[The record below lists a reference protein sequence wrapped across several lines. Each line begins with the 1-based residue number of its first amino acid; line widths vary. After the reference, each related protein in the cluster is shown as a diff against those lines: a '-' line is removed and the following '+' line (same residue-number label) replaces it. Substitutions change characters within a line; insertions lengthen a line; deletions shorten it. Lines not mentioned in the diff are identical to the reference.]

1 MKYWHAYTRGLEK
14 GLIFRSREDFVYGMN
29 GVPVCALMCGVD
41 VLSFTLMT
49 NHVHFVVTGR
59 EDSCLGFMRAYRRRL
74 SKLADMG
81 GSNAVGIKEIPDKEA
96 FMRTVAYVLRNSL
109 SSEPEVLPLFYEW
122 GSGSC
127 YFRKDSLLLPTEYRR
142 VADFGYREIRKMLHS
157 NLALPDDYRLTPEGT
172 ICPANYVNRKKVEEI
187 FGSPARLMLYLSRN
201 MKMEMSLSEG
211 VLGTVPYAD
220 GELLGSVREIC
231 LLEFGTSDAGTLGVE
246 QRCRLAEYL
255 RKQFGCSIKQM
266 ARLSGLSTELLK
278 KIYGR

>member
-1 MKYWHAYTRGLEK
+1 ML
-14 GLIFRSREDFVYGMN
+14 LILLLLAGRTFPLPSGAEPA
-29 GVPVCALMCGVD
+29 PVSVIFQ
-41 VLSFTLMT
+41 S
-49 NHVHFVVTGR
+49 
-59 EDSCLGFMRAYRRRL
+59 
-74 SKLADMG
+74 
-81 GSNAVGIKEIPDKEA
+81 EA
-96 FMRTVAYVLRNSL
+96 PT
-109 SSEPEVLPLFYEW
+109 EPEVLPLFYEW

-142 VADFGYREIRKMLHS
+142 VSDFGYREIRKMLHS

-231 LLEFGTSDAGTLGVE
+231 LREFGTSDAGTLGVE
-246 QRCRLAEYL
+246 QRCRKHQIRRGLAQVEGP
-255 RKQFGCSIKQM
+255 RRCHTDAGNVC
-266 ARLSGLSTELLK
+266 RV
-278 KIYGR
+278 